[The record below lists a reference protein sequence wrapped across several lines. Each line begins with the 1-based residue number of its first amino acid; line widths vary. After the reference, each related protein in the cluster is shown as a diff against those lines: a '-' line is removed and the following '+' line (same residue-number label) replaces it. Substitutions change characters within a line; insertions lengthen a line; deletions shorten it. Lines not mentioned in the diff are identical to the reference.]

1 MKISYN
7 WLKAYI
13 NCDLPYQEVAEALTS
28 TGLEVE
34 DSTHFES
41 VKGGLKGIV
50 TGKVISCEPHPNA
63 DRLSLTKV
71 DVGGGELLSIVCG
84 APNVAKDQKVLVATI
99 GTTLYS
105 GEDSFQI
112 KKSKIRGELSEGMI
126 CAEDE
131 LGLGHSH
138 DGIMVLPQETEIGK
152 PATDYFPVE
161 DDIIFEI
168 GLTPNRSDATSHI
181 GVARDLMAV
190 LNHRAGKNKY
200 KLTLPEVT
208 DFKVD
213 NTTRDIE
220 VQVENAEACPRY
232 SGLTISGFKVEDS
245 PAWLQDK
252 LKSIGVRPI
261 NNIVDITN
269 YVLFETGQ
277 PLHAFDAGKVSGE
290 KIVVKTLAEN
300 TPFVTLDGVER
311 KLSSD
316 DLMICHAEKPMCI
329 AGVFGGLESG
339 VTTATTA
346 IFLESACFDARSV
359 RKTSKRYALQTD
371 ASFRFERGADFNITV
386 FALKRAALL
395 IQEITGGKVTSEI
408 KDVIAKDIQPA
419 QVQLDFDYL
428 NKMAGQKIEAEN
440 AKNILLNL
448 DMKITEETADFITM
462 TVPTYRVEV
471 TRPADVVEEIL
482 RIYGYDNIQIP
493 SKINASMHAGGV
505 SKNDTLQQQIADLL
519 AFNGFYE
526 IMNNSLTK
534 SAYTIQHPAFD
545 ENKNVKI
552 LNPLSRELDVMR
564 QTLLFGGL
572 ESIAYNINRKS
583 SDLKFFEFGT
593 VYAFDETATQTAEKP
608 LAPYKEHY
616 CLDLFMTGRMHDE
629 LWNQDDKSV
638 DLYALK
644 YFAEAVLSKMSV
656 SQQKL
661 SLSENLGEPYEY
673 GLGYTLN
680 EKPLL
685 MLGKLS
691 KKTLKIADIDKAVFH
706 ASINW
711 SLLLKHFNK
720 SGHKLFEA
728 VPKFPAVR
736 RDLALVVDQAVSFEV
751 IKNIALQ
758 SEKKLLQSV
767 SIFDVYE
774 GDKIPEGK
782 KSYALKFI
790 LQDKDK
796 TLTDKLIDKSM
807 QKILS
812 SLEQQVGASLRT

>member
-13 NCDLPYQEVAEALTS
+13 NCDLLYQEVAEALTS

-34 DSTHFES
+34 DSAHFES

-71 DVGGGELLSIVCG
+71 DVGSGEFLSIVCG

-138 DGIMVLPQETEIGK
+138 DGILVLPEETEIGK

-190 LNHRAGKNKY
+190 LNHRAGENKY
-200 KLTLPEVT
+200 TLTLPEINN
-208 DFKVD
+208 FKVD
-213 NTTRDIE
+213 NNKRNID

-277 PLHAFDAGKVSGE
+277 PLHAFDTDKVSGD

-300 TPFVTLDGVER
+300 APFVTLDGAER
-311 KLSSD
+311 KLSSE
-316 DLMICHAEKPMCI
+316 DLMICNAEKPMCI
-329 AGVFGGLESG
+329 AGVFGGLDSG
-339 VTTATTA
+339 VTASTTS

-359 RKTSKRYALQTD
+359 RKTSKRHALQTD

-395 IQEITGGKVTSEI
+395 MQEIAGGTISSEI
-408 KDVIAKDIQPA
+408 KDVIALEIQPA
-419 QVQLDFDYL
+419 QVQLDFNYV
-428 NKMAGQKIEAEN
+428 NKMAGQNIEAETV
-440 AKNILLNL
+440 KNILLNL
-448 DMKITEETADFITM
+448 DMKITEETSSYISM
-462 TVPTYRVEV
+462 TVPTYRVDV

-482 RIYGYDNIQIP
+482 RIYGYDNIEIP
-493 SKINASMHAGGV
+493 TKINASMHAGGV

-583 SDLKFFEFGT
+583 NDLKFFEFGT

-616 CLDLFMTGRMHDE
+616 SLDLFMTGRMHDE
-629 LWNQDDKSV
+629 LWNQDDKTV

-644 YFAEAVLSKMSV
+644 YFAEAVLSKMNV
-656 SQQKL
+656 PQQKL
-661 SLSENLGEPYEY
+661 SLKENPGEPYEY
-673 GLGYTLN
+673 GLAYTLN

-685 MLGKLS
+685 TLGKLS

-711 SLLLKHFNK
+711 TLLLKHFNK

-736 RDLALVVDQAVSFEV
+736 RDLALVVDKTLSFEV

-758 SEKKLLQSV
+758 TEKKLLQSV

-790 LQDKDK
+790 LQDSDK

-807 QKILS
+807 QKILAA
-812 SLEQQVGASLRT
+812 LEQQVGASLRS

>member
-7 WLKAYI
+7 WLKTYI
-13 NCDLPYQEVAEALTS
+13 NCDLPYQEVASALTS

-34 DSTHFES
+34 DSTYYES

-50 TGKVISCEPHPNA
+50 TGKVISCEQHPNA

-71 DVGGGELLSIVCG
+71 DVGSGEILSIVCG

-105 GEDSFQI
+105 GDDSFQI

-138 DGIMVLPQETEIGK
+138 DGIMVLPEATEIGK
-152 PATDYFPVE
+152 PATDYFPIE
-161 DDIIFEI
+161 EDIIFEI
-168 GLTPNRSDATSHI
+168 GLTPNRSDATSHL
-181 GVARDLMAV
+181 GVARDLVAV
-190 LNHRAGKNKY
+190 LNHRAGENKY
-200 KLTLPEVT
+200 NLSLPEVAN
-208 DFKVD
+208 FKAN
-213 NTTRDIE
+213 NTSRNIE
-220 VQVENAEACPRY
+220 IEIENPEACPRY
-232 SGLTISGFKVEDS
+232 SGLTISGFKVADS

-261 NNIVDITN
+261 NNIVDVTN
-269 YVLFETGQ
+269 FVLFETGQ
-277 PLHAFDAGKVSGE
+277 PLHAFDADKVSGD
-290 KIVVKTLAEN
+290 KIVVKTLDEN
-300 TPFVTLDGVER
+300 TSFETLDGVER
-311 KLSSD
+311 KLSSE
-316 DLMICHAEKPMCI
+316 DLMICNAEKPMCI
-329 AGVFGGLESG
+329 AGVFGGLDSG
-339 VTTATTA
+339 VTAATTS
-346 IFLESACFDARSV
+346 IFLESACFDARSI
-359 RKTSKRYALQTD
+359 RKTSKRHALQTD
-371 ASFRFERGADFNITV
+371 ASFRFERGADFNMTI

-395 IQEITGGKVTSEI
+395 MQEIAGGKITSEI
-408 KDVIAKDIQPA
+408 KDEIAQAAEPA
-419 QVQLDFDYL
+419 QVQLAFDYL
-428 NKMAGQKIEAEN
+428 NKIAGQKIEAKT
-440 AKNILLNL
+440 AKNILLDL
-448 DMKITEETADFITM
+448 DMKITEETADFIRM
-462 TVPTYRVEV
+462 TVPTYRVDV

-505 SKNDTLQQQIADLL
+505 SKNDTIQQQIADLL

-526 IMNNSLTK
+526 IMNNSLSK

-593 VYAFDETATQTAEKP
+593 VYAYDETAGQTAEKP
-608 LAPYKEHY
+608 LAPYKENT
-616 CLDLFMTGRMHDE
+616 CLDLFMTGRMHEE
-629 LWNQDDKSV
+629 LWNQDDAAV

-644 YFAEAVLSKMSV
+644 YFAEAVLAKMGI

-661 SLSENLGEPYEY
+661 SLSENPGEPYEY
-673 GLGYTLN
+673 GLHYTLN

-685 MLGKLS
+685 TLGKLS
-691 KKTLKIADIDKAVFH
+691 KKTLKLTDIDKAVFH

-711 SLLLKHFNK
+711 TLLLKQFNK

-736 RDLALVVDQAVSFEV
+736 RDLALVVDKAVSFEA

-758 SEKKLLQSV
+758 TEKKLLQSL

-807 QKILS
+807 QKILAA
-812 SLEQQVGASLRT
+812 LEQQAGASLRA

>member
-7 WLKAYI
+7 WLKTYI

-34 DSTHFES
+34 ESTHFES
-41 VKGGLKGIV
+41 VKGGLKGIL
-50 TGKVISCEPHPNA
+50 TGKVISCERHPDA

-112 KKSKIRGELSEGMI
+112 KKSKIRGQVSEGMI

-131 LGLGHSH
+131 LGLGSSH
-138 DGIMVLPQETEIGK
+138 EGIMVLPEDTLVGK

-161 DDIIFEI
+161 EDVIFQI

-190 LNHRAGKNKY
+190 LNHRAGEKKY
-200 KLTLPEVT
+200 SLKVPDVSG
-208 DFKVD
+208 FKVD
-213 NTTRDIE
+213 NTSCDIE
-220 VQVENAEACPRY
+220 VQVENPEASPRY
-232 SGLTISGFKVEDS
+232 SGLTISGFKVTDS
-245 PAWLQDK
+245 PAWLIDK

-277 PLHAFDAGKVSGE
+277 PLHAFDADKVNGK
-290 KIVVKTLAEN
+290 KIVVKNLAEK

-311 KLSSD
+311 KLSSE
-316 DLMICHAEKPMCI
+316 DLMICNAEKPMCI
-329 AGVFGGLESG
+329 AGVFGGLDSG
-339 VTTATTA
+339 VTPATTS
-346 IFLESACFDARSV
+346 IFLESACFNPRSV
-359 RKTSKRYALQTD
+359 RKTSKRHGLQTD
-371 ASFRFERGADFNITV
+371 ASFRFERGTDFNIPV
-386 FALKRAALL
+386 YALKRAAML
-395 IQEITGGKVTSEI
+395 IQQLVGGKVTSEI
-408 KDVIAKDIQPA
+408 KDVVAKEVQPV
-419 QVQLDFDYL
+419 QVQLNYDYL
-428 NKMAGQKIEAEN
+428 NKMAGQTIETAAAKKILVDLGMEITAESTES
-440 AKNILLNL
+440 IT
-448 DMKITEETADFITM
+448 MKI
-462 TVPTYRVEV
+462 PTYRVEV

-493 SKINASMHAGGV
+493 SKLNASMHAGGL
-505 SKNDTLQQQIADLL
+505 SKNDLLQQQVSDLL

-534 SAYTIQHPAFD
+534 SNYTIKHPAFD

-552 LNPLSRELDVMR
+552 LNPLSTELDVMR

-572 ESIAYNINRKS
+572 ESIARNLNRKR

-593 VYAFDETATQTAEKP
+593 VYAFDESAVQTTEKP
-608 LAPYKEHY
+608 LAPYQEHS

-629 LWNQDDKSV
+629 LWNQDDKTV

-644 YFAEAVLSKMSV
+644 YFAEAVLSKMNV
-656 SQQKL
+656 PQNKL
-661 SLSENLGEPYEY
+661 SLNENHVEPFEY
-673 GLGYTLN
+673 GLSYVLN
-680 EKPLL
+680 EKTIIQ
-685 MLGKLS
+685 LGKLS
-691 KKTLKIADIDKAVFH
+691 KKTLKIADIDNAIFY

-711 SLLLKHFNK
+711 SLLLKYFNK

-736 RDLALVVDQAVSFEV
+736 RDLAIVVEQAVSFEA
-751 IKNIALQ
+751 IKNTALQ
-758 SEKKLLQSV
+758 TEKKLLQNV
-767 SIFDVYE
+767 SLFDVYE

-782 KSYALKFI
+782 KSYALSFI
-790 LQDKDK
+790 LQDKEK

-812 SLEQQVGASLRT
+812 ALKQEFDASLRI